1 MERNQISL
9 KSAVSNVPTVLS
21 LNNCDAITNP
31 YDIFNTFNNFSAS
44 IAETTKKKA
53 ENINLNF
60 FPSNLEMKIVTQ
72 CSCNTLIKKK

>member
-9 KSAVSNVPTVLS
+9 KSAISNVPTVLS

-60 FPSNLEMKIVTQ
+60 FRSNLQMKIVTQ